1 MKEEFSHR
9 LKRARGIKGYS
20 QDEMAKFLNVP
31 KRTLQNWESSSMD
44 KGSVTANV
52 QGVMLKIEDIEAEE
66 IRRKMPI
73 AQSEQGL
80 ALKLSALENRL
91 QKLQDIVM
99 ELQQQV
105 IKMGA
110 S

>member
-1 MKEEFSHR
+1 
-9 LKRARGIKGYS
+9 
-20 QDEMAKFLNVP
+20 MAKFLNVP
-31 KRTLQNWESSSMD
+31 KRTLQNWESGSMD

-80 ALKLSALENRL
+80 ALKLSALENT
-91 QKLQDIVM
+91 KLSDVKKSPGGIFGGCDHY
-99 ELQQQV
+99 L
-105 IKMGA
+105 GC
-110 S
+110 SGRTF